1 MLTRYKK
8 MFKKIA
14 MGLLSFTPNEKDL
27 PKTPDDYESV

>member
-14 MGLLSFTPNEKDL
+14 MGLISFMPNEKYST
-27 PKTPDDYESV
+27 KTPDDYESV